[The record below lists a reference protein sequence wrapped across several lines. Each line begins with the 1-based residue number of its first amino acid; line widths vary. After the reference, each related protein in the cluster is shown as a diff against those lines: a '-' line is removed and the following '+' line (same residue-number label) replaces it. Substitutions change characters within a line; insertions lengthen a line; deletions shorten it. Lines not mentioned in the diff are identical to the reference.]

1 MKTLIDA
8 ESPLWGIK
16 QSNDVISVTKKI
28 LDTTC
33 VKCVR
38 IASYYSDSKVSNS
51 VMDDYLRQ
59 GYKVQANLNWKSTG
73 TPSDYPTNNA
83 LIRSKGNEFFDYY
96 TKYKHLIPVVAIG
109 NEWDN
114 KNYHSGTIAQY
125 LNELSILTEVG
136 HEYGFMISSA
146 GMTGSGLGRWVYSKM
161 TPAEQKEWKAA
172 GYHLGLN
179 NNYDLMV
186 KYADEFC
193 AGARNIPF
201 DFANT
206 HWYNKDKC
214 AGGYPKALKIYMDAC
229 GKTRAIN
236 NEFGIK
242 VTSANTNA
250 LALFAATIAEMIA
263 SGVEIA
269 VLYSGD
275 GKGTNAVRL
284 TDEMYKTLQ

>member
-1 MKTLIDA
+1 MKTLIDN
-8 ESPLWGIK
+8 ENPLWGIK
-16 QSNDVISVTKKI
+16 QSADDNEVTKK
-28 LDTTC
+28 LLRDTC

-38 IASYYSDSKVSNS
+38 LATYFSDSKVTSS
-51 VMDDYLRQ
+51 VIDDYLKE
-59 GYKVQANLNWKSTG
+59 GYHVQVNFNYKST
-73 TPSDYPTNNA
+73 TKTVEYPTNDA
-83 LIRSKGNEFFDYY
+83 IIRSKAEAFFSYY
-96 TKYKHLIPVVAIG
+96 LKYIHLIPVVVVE

-125 LNELSILTEVG
+125 LNELNIVTEVG
-136 HEYGFMISSA
+136 HKYGFLIASA
-146 GMTGSGLGRWVYSKM
+146 GMTGSGLGRWIYSKL
-161 TPAEQKEWKAA
+161 TGDEATWWKAN
-172 GYHLGLN
+172 YFVGLK

-193 AGARNIPF
+193 AGVRSIDI

-214 AGGYPKALKIYMDAC
+214 AGGYSQALKIYMDAC

-242 VTSANTNA
+242 VTSSNINA
-250 LALFAATIAEMIA
+250 LALFAATIAEMKL
-263 SGVEIA
+263 SGIEIG

-275 GKGTNAVRL
+275 GLKNNAIRI
-284 TDEMYKTLQ
+284 TDEMYRTLI